1 MKYKKLSKDVIIH
14 PKKRSSDAGT
24 DLAGHSVDV
33 IRSANNPNIIEEF
46 IINTAIAV
54 EIPQGYFGMLVPRS
68 STNRKMR
75 MINNVGII
83 DSGYRGE
90 IRARFQFLEPTTEIE
105 AQSYFKFEIIGYRVL
120 QLVIV
125 PYFDI
130 TLTEEVSELDNSDR
144 QDGGFGSTGR

>member
-1 MKYKKLSKDVIIH
+1 
-14 PKKRSSDAGT
+14 
-24 DLAGHSVDV
+24 
-33 IRSANNPNIIEEF
+33 
-46 IINTAIAV
+46 
-54 EIPQGYFGMLVPRS
+54 
-68 STNRKMR
+68 MR

-90 IRARFQFLEPTTEIE
+90 IRARFQFLEPTTENE